1 MPPNENKM
9 SYRRSVACAVP
20 VGGKAA
26 VVGSTAHDTRSRLDA
41 MKGCKAWAKRAHAVY
56 EKQTNPS

>member
-1 MPPNENKM
+1 MKTILILIVGPDA
-9 SYRRSVACAVP
+9 RRLRIN
-20 VGGKAA
+20 GKQ
-26 VVGSTAHDTRSRLDA
+26 LDA

>member
-1 MPPNENKM
+1 MNNTGTFEANSPSNEKEISHGRVSWQTHWTCFEM
-9 SYRRSVACAVP
+9 
-20 VGGKAA
+20 GL
-26 VVGSTAHDTRSRLDA
+26 LDA

>member
-1 MPPNENKM
+1 M
-9 SYRRSVACAVP
+9 A
-20 VGGKAA
+20 
-26 VVGSTAHDTRSRLDA
+26 GSSAIRQSKTILARNAQRPLDA